1 LTDLFE
7 EVEEQLRSD
16 RYRTL
21 ARKVLPWALG
31 VAALA
36 LAGALGYWGWDSY
49 QSRNIA
55 KGAESY
61 HAAADAFASGN
72 VNEARRL
79 WTEAA
84 KTPAKG
90 YKALSLMQL
99 GGLKIQENK
108 PAEAVKLFDEAADA
122 APGPLIEDLARLK
135 SAFAVLDTAPYKDVE
150 ARLKPLMEDGR
161 PFRLQAREALAFAK
175 ISAGDLKGAQADLV
189 VISQSLDAS
198 EGARAR
204 AQATI
209 GLIESGSAKAV
220 AQVVKAMNA
229 LPAPMTVPPGAVL
242 GAPSAPPAQPQAN
255 GPQ

>member
-21 ARKVLPWALG
+21 ARKLLPWVLG

-36 LAGALGYWGWDSY
+36 LAGALGFWGWDTH

-61 HAAADAFASGN
+61 HAAVTAFTTGN
-72 VNEARRL
+72 VPEARRL
-79 WTEAA
+79 WTEAS

-90 YKALSLMQL
+90 YKALALLQL
-99 GGLKIQENK
+99 GGLAMQENK
-108 PAEAVKLFDEAADA
+108 PADAVKLFDEAAAA
-122 APGPLIEDLARLK
+122 APDPLIGDVARLK

-150 ARLKPLMEDGR
+150 ARLKPLMEEGR

-175 ISAGDLKGAQADLV
+175 ISAGDLKGAQGDLV
-189 VISQSLDAS
+189 VVSQSLDAGD
-198 EGARAR
+198 GARAR

-209 GLIESGSAKAV
+209 ALIDSGSAKAV
-220 AQVVKAMNA
+220 AQVVKAMAA
-229 LPAPMTVPPGAVL
+229 LPPPMTVPPGAVL

>member
-1 LTDLFE
+1 MTDLFE

-31 VAALA
+31 AAALA
-36 LAGALGYWGWDSY
+36 LAAALGWWGWDTY

-55 KGAESY
+55 KGAETY
-61 HAAADAFASGN
+61 HAAVDAFAGGN
-72 VNEARRL
+72 VPEARRL
-79 WTEAA
+79 WTEAS

-90 YKALSLMQL
+90 YKSLALMQL
-99 GGLKIQENK
+99 GGLAMQENK
-108 PAEAVKLFDEAADA
+108 PADAVKLFDEAAEA
-122 APGPLIEDLARLK
+122 APDVLIEDLARLK
-135 SAFAVLDTAPYKDVE
+135 SAFAVLDTASYKDVE

-175 ISAGDLKGAQADLV
+175 ISAGDLTGARGDLV
-189 VISQSLDAS
+189 VISQSLDAG

-204 AQATI
+204 AQATM
-209 GLIESGSAKAV
+209 GLIDSGSAKAV
-220 AQVVKAMNA
+220 AQVVKAMSA
-229 LPAPMTVPPGAVL
+229 LPPPMTVPPGAVL
-242 GAPSAPPAQPQAN
+242 GAPTAPPAQPQAN